1 MKDKSM
7 DVIEEGKKKG
17 GRNRSRENCIAQ
29 LKQKKNKVSLI
40 QCPFR
45 RIAIIFP
52 LGSVTYCFTI
62 GT

>member
-1 MKDKSM
+1 MSM
-7 DVIEEGKKKG
+7 EVIEEGKEKV
-17 GRNRSRENCIAQ
+17 GRDRSRENCIAQ

-45 RIAIIFP
+45 RIVIIFP
-52 LGSVTYCFTI
+52 LGSMTYCFTI